1 MMTNIYR
8 VIMFLAA
15 VLLVQTTTAQA
26 LKIGSSLSVD
36 LNAMIVNSD
45 LHKSE
50 ETGKYKL
57 TILDFWS
64 HFCSSC
70 LKSMPKINQLQ
81 EQFGNSIQIIFVN
94 KETDI
99 QNKKMFTTKPWLTQ
113 PKTKMIAGDTLLH
126 QLFDVKGMPHIVWL
140 DSNLTVQHITE
151 GQDLNESNILKFIE
165 SDSLEMNVK
174 VKTAYIPSLFDE
186 RYRKDLI
193 AYSYLAKAQYEK
205 RIGSNKEKGHLA
217 TDVSWSNIS
226 VELLFKNAYEHVYK
240 RSFNRLWELSV
251 IGENIDRYFQ
261 KPGKGEEYRYDYDLR
276 VPKEK
281 VSKKF
286 QFMIEDLERYFP
298 IKSSIDTVT
307 IPAYVLLRSSDKDL
321 LKTKGGTE
329 AFSFRGLSRFPRG
342 GETELEDHRILKNKP
357 YQFFSNAIKGLVETG
372 TETPFVDLVDYQ
384 GNVDVVF
391 DALTFDFFTLEGLL
405 EELKKYGLK
414 LEMRN
419 MPVERL
425 VLKEVK

>member
-1 MMTNIYR
+1 MTNIYR
-8 VIMFLAA
+8 IIMLLAG
-15 VLLVQTTTAQA
+15 VLLVQIATPQT
-26 LKIGSSLSVD
+26 LKIGSPLSVD

-50 ETGKYKL
+50 DMRKYKL

-81 EQFGNSIQIIFVN
+81 KQFGNSIQIIFVN

-99 QNKKMFTTKPWLTQ
+99 QNKKMFTAKPWLTQ

-140 DSNLTVQHITE
+140 DSNLTVQNITE

-165 SDSLEMNVK
+165 SDTLKMNVK

-205 RIGSNKEKGHLA
+205 RIGSNKEEGHLA

-226 VELLFKNAYEHVYK
+226 VELLFKDAYENIYK
-240 RSFNRLWELSV
+240 RNFNRPWELSV
-251 IGENIDRYFQ
+251 IVKNIDRYFQ
-261 KPGKGEEYRYDYDLR
+261 KSDKGEQYRYDYDLR

-281 VSKKF
+281 ESMKF
-286 QFMIEDLERYFP
+286 QLMIEDLERYFP
-298 IKSSIDTVT
+298 IKSSLDTV
-307 IPAYVLLRSSDKDL
+307 IMPSYVLLRSSDKDL
-321 LKTKGGTE
+321 LKTKGGKE
-329 AFSFRGLSRFPRG
+329 VFSFMGLSRFPSIR
-342 GETELEDHRILKNKP
+342 EAELGDYRILKNKP
-357 YQFFSNAIKGLVETG
+357 YQFFSNAIKGLVEVG
-372 TETPFVDLVDYQ
+372 TDTPFVDLVQYQ

-391 DALTFDFFTLEGLL
+391 DALTFDFFTLEGLQ

-419 MPVERL
+419 MPIKRL
-425 VLKEVK
+425 LLKEVK

>member
-1 MMTNIYR
+1 MTNIYR
-8 VIMFLAA
+8 VIMILAA
-15 VLLVQTTTAQA
+15 VLLVQTTTAQT
-26 LKIGSSLSVD
+26 LKIGSPLGVD

-45 LHKSE
+45 LHKSK
-50 ETGKYKL
+50 GDAKYKL

-99 QNKKMFTTKPWLTQ
+99 QNKKMFTAKPWLTQ
-113 PKTKMIAGDTLLH
+113 PKTKMIAGDSLLH

-205 RIGSNKEKGHLA
+205 RIGSNKEKVHLA

-226 VELLFKNAYEHVYK
+226 VEVLFKDAYEHIYK
-240 RSFNRLWELSV
+240 RNFNRPWEFSI
-251 IGENIDRYFQ
+251 IGENIGRYFQ
-261 KPGKGEEYRYDYDLR
+261 KSNKGGQYRYDYDLR

-281 VSKKF
+281 GNKKF
-286 QFMIEDLERYFP
+286 QLMIEDLERYFP
-298 IKSSIDTVT
+298 IKSIVDTV
-307 IPAYVLLRSSDKDL
+307 IMPSYVLLRSSDKDL
-321 LKTKGGTE
+321 LKTKGGSE
-329 AFSFRGLSRFPRG
+329 EFSFRGLPRFPSIREVEF
-342 GETELEDHRILKNKP
+342 GEHRILKNKP
-357 YQFFSNAIKGLVETG
+357 YQFFSNAIKGLVEIG
-372 TETPFVDLVDYQ
+372 METPFVDLVQYQ

-391 DALTFDFFTLEGLL
+391 DALTFDFFTFEGLQ
-405 EELKKYGLK
+405 EELNKYGLK
-414 LEMRN
+414 LEIRN
-419 MPVERL
+419 MPIERL